1 MSKDAEYNE
10 EQRAAIEAQESIAI
24 NAGPGTGKTKTL
36 VGRYIEL
43 ARRENYDFSRIV
55 AITFTENAAIE
66 LRERISESIPQEMFL
81 DFISNARIG
90 TIHSFCD
97 SIVRKHAPA
106 LGISPGFTILK
117 ENQPLISLVVD
128 DLLNGESL
136 EDLKLIGIFDNFRKD
151 ELKRLLR
158 SFLLLRPMHVIKPLS
173 YEEYV
178 ALSENALG
186 NLVSKD
192 LKALAWLL
200 RSLPQTS
207 YIDAL
212 LQEIKSYRSLDLRG
226 KEAVVESVSEIERSA
241 LSNPSKMDRSALL
254 RDRAGEIKVT
264 RFLLRR
270 MFPFPVP
277 ISPFLS
283 HRTEKEMLK
292 EINRAKNSTLKEI
305 TQVKN
310 RIKKVCDDCHL
321 EESDMEYEYRIYSV
335 MSELFKVAEKRY
347 QEAKKDIVDFD
358 DMLLHTKK
366 LLENRDIA
374 ELEGNRI
381 SYLLVDEF
389 QDVDKVQYEIFRAL
403 LGSAL
408 KEKFTIVGDPKQAIY
423 SFRGGE
429 MSIFNEINREIET
442 KSLNISYRSTPRLIN
457 FFNLVSKVSFCG
469 NEYSPEHQELST
481 EMSSEPSTVSFDLV
495 LENIKSE
502 STDEDDA
509 FGEMS
514 LIIPRIAEM
523 QKKGIEPGKM
533 AILLDSRA
541 ELTELVDALTDA
553 RIPFE
558 VVSGAGF
565 FEVPEVKCMMA
576 LIDFLYDECDDSALF
591 ALLRSP
597 MFGLSDRDIYEIS
610 LEQEKSLYKK
620 LGLHNP
626 EIYGELERCKTM
638 VDRKNLSEIIEEL
651 ICRTNYRGALA
662 GSRRGSTAVNN
673 AEKFISRLR
682 EMEGS
687 GVRSIYAIREEIKGV
702 ASAREGEANV
712 PQSNCIKV
720 MTVHAAKG
728 LEFDVVFIPYLYK
741 SYNMRNENVVFHK
754 GYMGLKMNVARF
766 SPYTKDTI
774 IRKWIIKEM
783 RKIETEEKKRLLYVA
798 MTRAKKHVV
807 FTGKRR
813 ITDGEIKSEKAGK
826 KQNTWGCEVLDPVFE
841 KISDISLSQIALDEY
856 LKNKNETH
864 IDVLWDKDEIKGIGI
879 VDRAI
884 ESFETPEINTPKMEL
899 VEKSVQQK
907 VKIDPSAAGDIY
919 ECPAKYL
926 ISNVVGMRKDLSFIK
941 SISLNRK
948 PDGMFYGK
956 VLHRA
961 LELGFCPSYEKIV
974 REVAMEMH
982 VKLDEKVMGR
992 ALREIDEAKEL
1003 YDSSELK
1010 RIVDSADLVK
1020 REVKVYKSF
1029 SNFVIEGEI
1038 DLLLKIGDEVLIVD
1052 YKSEN
1057 PRDIERSIA
1066 ERSYDRQ
1073 LQLYGLCIKKPKLAI
1088 YGIMDGR
1095 LRYIDVKDIT
1105 TELENLSDRIIK
1117 REFEPDAQICEKC
1130 DLKYLC
1136 MWSGSG

>member
-1 MSKDAEYNE
+1 MSKEAEYNE
-10 EQRAAIEAQESIAI
+10 EQRAAIETQESIAI

-36 VGRYIEL
+36 VGRYLEL

-66 LRERISESIPQEMFL
+66 LRERISESIPREKFL

-90 TIHSFCD
+90 TIHAFCD
-97 SIVRKHAPA
+97 SILRKHAPV
-106 LGISPGFTILK
+106 LGISPGFTILE

-128 DLLNGESL
+128 DLLNDESL
-136 EDLKLIGIFDNFRKD
+136 EDNDIKLMDVFDNFKKD
-151 ELKRLLR
+151 DLKKLLK
-158 SFLLLRPMHVIKPLS
+158 SFLLLRPMHTIKHLS

-178 ALSENALG
+178 ALSEKALD
-186 NLVSKD
+186 NLVSED
-192 LKALAWLL
+192 LKALGDLL
-200 RSLPQTS
+200 RSLPLTS
-207 YIDAL
+207 LTYL
-212 LQEIKSYRSLDLRG
+212 LLKEIKSYPSQDLRG
-226 KEAVVESVSEIERSA
+226 KEAVVVNA
-241 LSNPSKMDRSALL
+241 SKIDRSALP
-254 RDRAGEIKVT
+254 RPGTEE
-264 RFLLRR
+264 
-270 MFPFPVP
+270 
-277 ISPFLS
+277 
-283 HRTEKEMLK
+283 EKE
-292 EINRAKNSTLKEI
+292 TLKEI
-305 TQVKN
+305 TKVKN

-321 EESDMEYEYRIYSV
+321 EESDMEYEYRIYSA
-335 MSELFKVAEKRY
+335 MCKLFKVAENRY
-347 QEAKKDIVDFD
+347 QGAKKDIVDFD

-366 LLENRDIA
+366 LLEDKDVA

-381 SYLLVDEF
+381 SHLLVDEF
-389 QDVDKVQYEIFRAL
+389 QDVDMVQYQIFRAL
-403 LGSAL
+403 LGSSL

-429 MSIFNEINREIET
+429 MSIFNDINREIET

-469 NEYSPEHQELST
+469 NGYSPEHQALST
-481 EMSSEPSTVSFDLV
+481 KVPSEPSTVSFDLV
-495 LENIKSE
+495 MENVKSE
-502 STDEDDA
+502 PTDEDDV

-514 LIIPRIAEM
+514 LIVPRIAEM
-523 QKKGIEPGKM
+523 QKRGIEPGKM
-533 AILLDSRA
+533 AILLESRA
-541 ELTELVDALTDA
+541 ELTELVEALTEA
-553 RIPFE
+553 QIPFE
-558 VVSGAGF
+558 VISGAGF
-565 FEVPEVKCMMA
+565 FEVPEVKCMLA
-576 LIDFLYDECDDSALF
+576 LIDFLYDGDDDSALF

-597 MFGLSDRDIYEIS
+597 MFGLSDSEIYEIS

-626 EIYGELERCKTM
+626 EIYRELERCKTM

-662 GSRRGSTAVNN
+662 DSKRGSTAVNN
-673 AEKFISRLR
+673 VEKFISRLR

-702 ASAREGEANV
+702 AEASTRESEANV

-741 SYNMRNENVVFHK
+741 SYNLRKENVVFHK
-754 GYMGLKMNVARF
+754 GYMGLKMNVTRF

-774 IRKWIIKEM
+774 IRKWIVKEL

-813 ITDGEIKSEKAGK
+813 ITDGEIKSEKAGR
-826 KQNTWGCEVLDPVFE
+826 KQNTWGGEVFDPVFE
-841 KISDISLSQIALDEY
+841 KISGISLSQIALDEY

-864 IDVLWDKDEIKGIGI
+864 IDVLWDKDEIVGIGI
-879 VDRAI
+879 VNRARD
-884 ESFETPEINTPKMEL
+884 SFETSDVNLPKMEL

-907 VKIDPSAAGDIY
+907 VKIDPSAVGDIY

-926 ISNVVGMRKDLSFIK
+926 ISNVMGMRKELSFIK
-941 SISLNRK
+941 SISLNRE
-948 PDGMFYGK
+948 PDGTFYGK

-961 LELGFCPSYEKIV
+961 LELGFCPRYDKIV

-982 VKLDEKVMGR
+982 VKLDEKVMER
-992 ALREIDEAKEL
+992 ALKEIDDAKKL
-1003 YDSSELK
+1003 YNQSELK

-1020 REVKVYKSF
+1020 REVSVYKSF
-1029 SNFVIEGEI
+1029 SNFVIEGKI
-1038 DLLLKIGDEVLIVD
+1038 DLLLKTGDEVLIVD

-1088 YGIMDGR
+1088 YGIRDGK
-1095 LRYIDVKDIT
+1095 LRYIDMKDIT
-1105 TELENLSDRIIK
+1105 LELENLSDRIIK
-1117 REFEPDAQICEKC
+1117 REFEPDAQMCKKC
-1130 DLKYLC
+1130 DLKRMC
-1136 MWSGSG
+1136 IWSSSG

>member
-1 MSKDAEYNE
+1 VEGRDAMSKDAEYNE
-10 EQRAAIEAQESIAI
+10 EQRSAIETQESIAI

-36 VGRYIEL
+36 VGRYIEM

-55 AITFTENAAIE
+55 AITFTENAAVE
-66 LRERISESIPQEMFL
+66 LMERISESIPQEMFL

-90 TIHSFCD
+90 TIHSFCG
-97 SIVRKHAPA
+97 SILRKHAPA
-106 LGISPGFTILK
+106 LSISPGFTILD
-117 ENQPLISLVVD
+117 ENQPLINLVVD
-128 DLLNGESL
+128 DLLDGENL
-136 EDLKLIGIFDNFRKD
+136 IPEDNDLKLMDIFDNFRRD
-151 ELKRLLR
+151 DLKKLLR
-158 SFLLLRPMHVIKPLS
+158 SFLLLRPMHTIKHLS

-178 ALSENALG
+178 ALSEKALYYLVSEDLAALG
-186 NLVSKD
+186 D
-192 LKALAWLL
+192 LL
-200 RSLPQTS
+200 RSLVKTS
-207 YIDAL
+207 YIDML
-212 LQEIKSYRSLDLRG
+212 LQEIESYPSLDLKG
-226 KEAVVESVSEIERSA
+226 KEAVVVNVSKI
-241 LSNPSKMDRSALL
+241 DRSALPKP
-254 RDRAGEIKVT
+254 ATKE
-264 RFLLRR
+264 
-270 MFPFPVP
+270 
-277 ISPFLS
+277 
-283 HRTEKEMLK
+283 EKE
-292 EINRAKNSTLKEI
+292 ALKEI

-310 RIKKVCDDCHL
+310 RIKKVCDDCHF
-321 EESDMEYEYRIYSV
+321 EESDMEYEYRIYSA
-335 MSELFKVAEKRY
+335 MCELFKVAENRY

-358 DMLLHTKK
+358 DMLLYTKK
-366 LLENRDIA
+366 LLEDKDVA
-374 ELEGNRI
+374 ELEGNSI
-381 SYLLVDEF
+381 SHLLVDEF
-389 QDVDKVQYEIFRAL
+389 QDVDNVQNEIFRAL
-403 LGSAL
+403 LGSSL

-469 NEYSPEHQELST
+469 DGYSPEHQELST
-481 EMSSEPSTVSFDLV
+481 KVSSEPSTVSFDLV
-495 LENIKSE
+495 MEKSE
-502 STDEDDA
+502 PTDEDDVS
-509 FGEMS
+509 GEMS
-514 LIIPRIAEM
+514 LIVPRIAEM

-553 RIPFE
+553 QIPFE
-558 VVSGAGF
+558 VISGAGF
-565 FEVPEVKCMMA
+565 FEVPEVKCMLA
-576 LIDFLYDECDDSALF
+576 LIDFLYDGDDDSALF

-597 MFGLSDRDIYEIS
+597 MFGLSDREIYEIS

-626 EIYGELERCKTM
+626 EIYRELERCKTLI
-638 VDRKNLSEIIEEL
+638 DRKNLSEIIEEL

-662 GSRRGSTAVNN
+662 SSRRGSTAVNN
-673 AEKFISRLR
+673 VEKFISRLR

-702 ASAREGEANV
+702 AITREGEANV
-712 PQSNCIKV
+712 PQDNCIKV

-728 LEFDVVFIPYLYK
+728 LEFDAVFIPYLYK

-754 GYMGLKMNVARF
+754 GYVGLKMNVTRF

-783 RKIETEEKKRLLYVA
+783 RKIEAEEKKRLLYVA

-826 KQNTWGCEVLDPVFE
+826 KQNTWGGDVFDSVFE
-841 KISDISLSQIALDEY
+841 KISGISLSQIALDEY

-864 IDVLWDKDEIKGIGI
+864 IDVLWDRDEIVGIGI

-884 ESFETPEINTPKMEL
+884 ESFEIPEINPPKIEL

-926 ISNVVGMRKDLSFIK
+926 ISNIMGMRKELSFIK
-941 SISLNRK
+941 DISLNRK

-961 LELGFCPSYEKIV
+961 LELGFCPGYDKIV

-992 ALREIDEAKEL
+992 ALREIDDAKKF
-1003 YDSSELK
+1003 YNQSELK

-1020 REVKVYKSF
+1020 REVGVYKSF
-1029 SNFVIEGEI
+1029 SNFVIEGKI

-1057 PRDIERSIA
+1057 PREIDRSIA

-1088 YGIMDGR
+1088 YGIMDGM
-1095 LRYIDVKDIT
+1095 LRYIDMKDIT
-1105 TELENLSDRIIK
+1105 GELENLSDRIIK
-1117 REFEPDAQICEKC
+1117 REFEPDAQMCKKC
-1130 DLKYLC
+1130 DLKCLC
-1136 MWSGSG
+1136 MWSSSG